1 MHMLC
6 ELMAVVRNM
15 PLFHLFSLGITVVA
29 SIQSSECMEFQ
40 NGAVCLQ
47 SCIKP
52 QHQEVKLELALDVH
66 SANYDTSRGEQIA
79 CNADGAAGN
88 KNEKKAEEKFFKK
101 LVALI
106 LTSTFQLL

>member
-1 MHMLC
+1 
-6 ELMAVVRNM
+6 
-15 PLFHLFSLGITVVA
+15 
-29 SIQSSECMEFQ
+29 MEFQ

-66 SANYDTSRGEQIA
+66 SSNYDTSRGEQIA
-79 CNADGAAGN
+79 CNVDGVAGS

-101 LVALI
+101 LVV
-106 LTSTFQLL
+106 LLSYIDIHLFCIVLRSLYLEFVQI